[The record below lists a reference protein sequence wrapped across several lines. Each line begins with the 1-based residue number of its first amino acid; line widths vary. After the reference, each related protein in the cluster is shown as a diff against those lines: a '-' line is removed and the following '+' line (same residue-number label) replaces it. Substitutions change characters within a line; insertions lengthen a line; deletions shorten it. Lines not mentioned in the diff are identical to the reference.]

1 MTWGN
6 PKAKLILIVDRPASR
21 AYTDGSIISGRG
33 GQNLHLILS
42 HAGLSS
48 QDVYILCVN
57 PRDAPENTI
66 MNTKGVLT
74 ETGLQLQAN
83 LRSTLV
89 KLEPMMVVPMGRVS
103 CTLLLEDHRL
113 DKLRGSCF
121 QYNGFKV
128 IPTRNPFTSGFN
140 PPDRYIISA
149 DIQKAKANC
158 DPSPYI
164 PPDLNIIV
172 DPAYS
177 VAERY
182 LQDAELVS
190 CDIEVAG
197 GQVFCIGFSKDAD
210 SALVINLDN
219 RPMSDRIAMWKLC
232 AMFLDDPTKTV
243 VGQNFIYDMNMLWR
257 LDKLRVSAKI
267 HDTMIAHHI
276 MYPEFEK
283 SLQFLTSMYTTI
295 PYYKDE
301 GGFWKKGI
309 GDRRSFLYYNGKD
322 CIATYRV
329 WEKLKDKIL
338 SEKFISQYQET
349 IDMYEPLIYLMY
361 RGIDVDMTELEV
373 VKQKL
378 KDEIASIDSSLQG
391 VVQQESNHECM
402 EINYNSPKQCI
413 EYYYGVMGLPPY
425 RKAGKPTVDDKAL
438 AQLAKATSARKGL
451 YSAQLIQQL
460 RHRNKLFSTYLDI
473 EFDKDQRFRSE
484 YRPRGTRT
492 GRLSSGKTFWG
503 SGMNAQNVPPEMKA
517 FLVADPGH
525 LLLEMDKRQSEWVIT
540 AYLANDSEMIAII
553 NTGVDPHSATA
564 HMVTGIPLEAIASEN
579 KAIGHT
585 TNPEEIE
592 RVRDDLVVDSL
603 SAPFNLIAEGHFV
616 PRTLSVRQ
624 MGKKCNHALNYMMG
638 ARQFSLETGMAEP
651 ECVEARDKYLAGYS
665 KLPEWWAGVRKTL
678 HNDRGL
684 RNICNQY
691 RGFIGTVDDALLK
704 DAVAHLP
711 QSVSAWMVNMAMNE
725 IYRSTQHEVAA
736 GEMLANVHDSIL
748 FQYPYEKI
756 DQLAR
761 FCTIVKHSMEPELTA
776 PSGLHFRVETDIK
789 IGFSWG
795 HMVETTF
802 QDVGDAAW
810 KLREAKG

>member
-6 PKAKLILIVDRPASR
+6 EKAKLILVIDRPASR
-21 AYTDGSIISGRG
+21 AYTDSSIISGRG
-33 GQNLHLILS
+33 GHNLHLILA
-42 HAGLSS
+42 HAGISNN
-48 QDVYILCVN
+48 DAYVVCAN
-57 PRDAPENTI
+57 PTDIPEGAI

-74 ETGLQLQAN
+74 ERGAN
-83 LRSTLV
+83 LARDLKSA
-89 KLEPMMVVPMGRVS
+89 LELLKPHVVVPMGRVS
-103 CTLLLEDHRL
+103 CTFLLQDHRL

-140 PPDRYIISA
+140 TPDRYIISA
-149 DIQKAKANC
+149 DLSKAKRHC
-158 DPSPYI
+158 TPEPYK
-164 PPDLNIIV
+164 PPDMNIII
-172 DPAYS
+172 DPAPN
-177 VAERY
+177 VVERY
-182 LQDAELVS
+182 LADADHVS

-197 GQVFCIGFSKDAD
+197 GQVFCIGFSKDED
-210 SALVINLDN
+210 SAMVVNLD
-219 RPMSDRIAMWKLC
+219 RPIPERAVMWRIC
-232 AMFLDDPTKTV
+232 AEFLDDPTKTV

-257 LDKLRVSAKI
+257 LNYLRVSAKV

-301 GGFWKKGI
+301 GGFWKRGI
-309 GDRRSFLYYNGKD
+309 GDRKSFLYYNGKD

-329 WEKLKDKIL
+329 WEKLKDKVL
-338 SEKFISQYQET
+338 SDKFISQYTET
-349 IDMYEPLIYLMY
+349 ISMYEPLVYLMY
-361 RGIDVDMTELEV
+361 RGINVDMKELEL
-373 VKQKL
+373 VKQRL
-378 KDEIASIDSSLQG
+378 KEEITSLDASLQG
-391 VVQQESNHECM
+391 VVQKESDHECM
-402 EINYNSPKQCI
+402 EINYNSPKQCMT
-413 EYYYGVMGLPPY
+413 YFYGTLGLPPY

-438 AQLAKATSARKGL
+438 AQLAKSTSAREGL

-460 RHRNKLFSTYLDI
+460 RQRNKLFSTYLDI

-517 FLVADPGH
+517 FLVADPDC
-525 LLLEMDKRQSEWVIT
+525 LLIEMDKRQSEWVIT
-540 AYLANDSEMIAII
+540 AYLANDPGMIGVIT
-553 NTGVDPHSATA
+553 TGVDPHSATA
-564 HMVTGIPLEAIASEN
+564 EMVTGIPLDAILAEN

-592 RVRDDLVVDSL
+592 RIRSELIVESL
-603 SAPFNLIAEGHFV
+603 SAPFKLLTEGSFL

-638 ARQFSLETGMAEP
+638 ARQFSLETGMGEAE
-651 ECVEARDKYLAGYS
+651 CIEARNKYLSGYS
-665 KLPEWWAGVRKTL
+665 RLPEWWEEVRADVKS
-678 HNDRGL
+678 DRGL
-684 RNICNQY
+684 RNITNQY
-691 RGFIGTVDDALLK
+691 RAFLGLVDDAMLK

-711 QSVSAWMVNMAMNE
+711 QSVSAWMVNMAMIDLYHSPHAE
-725 IYRSTQHEVAA
+725 CVA

-748 FQYPYEKI
+748 FQYPTDRLDE
-756 DQLAR
+756 LAR
-761 FCTIVKHSMEPELTA
+761 FCSIAKHAMEPELTSPA
-776 PSGLHFRVETDIK
+776 GIPFRVETDIK

-802 QDVGDAAW
+802 QEVGDTAW
-810 KLREAKG
+810 KLLEARR